1 MFSFASWSYWPISE
15 GEKKSNR
22 ERERERKRPIGRGDT
37 RVGDSEGV
45 RREKV
50 REFTVRGRGCQKNYV
65 FHDYKW
71 R

>member
-1 MFSFASWSYWPISE
+1 MK
-15 GEKKSNR
+15 GKKNLI

-50 REFTVRGRGCQKNYV
+50 REFTVRGTGCQKNYV
-65 FHDYKW
+65 FHDYK
-71 R
+71 

>member
-1 MFSFASWSYWPISE
+1 MK
-15 GEKKSNR
+15 GEKNLI
-22 ERERERKRPIGRGDT
+22 ERESERKRPIGRGDT

-65 FHDYKW
+65 FHDYK
-71 R
+71 